1 MKCRD
6 ESHGWALNATE
17 ETRNGCQYF
26 EHGESAGG
34 GGVETVGSD
43 QFASTQTFFFFLFS
57 QPGEAAAGWM
67 PADTLSAPSRAALAV
82 RQMTGTRAFSS
93 REG

>member
-34 GGVETVGSD
+34 GGSKLSALTNSLPPRL
-43 QFASTQTFFFFLFS
+43 FFFSYFHSRGKQRRAGCQQIRCQLR
-57 QPGEAAAGWM
+57 PGLPW
-67 PADTLSAPSRAALAV
+67 LSDR
-82 RQMTGTRAFSS
+82 
-93 REG
+93 

>member
-34 GGVETVGSD
+34 GGRSKLSALTNSLPPRLFFFSYFHSGGSSGGLDASRYVVGSVPGCLGC
-43 QFASTQTFFFFLFS
+43 QTDDGDACLFK
-57 QPGEAAAGWM
+57 
-67 PADTLSAPSRAALAV
+67 
-82 RQMTGTRAFSS
+82 
-93 REG
+93 

>member
-57 QPGEAAAGWM
+57 
-67 PADTLSAPSRAALAV
+67 
-82 RQMTGTRAFSS
+82 
-93 REG
+93 

>member
-34 GGVETVGSD
+34 VETVGSD
-43 QFASTQTFFFFLFS
+43 QFASTQTFFFPYFHSRGKQRRAGCQQIRCRLR
-57 QPGEAAAGWM
+57 PGLPW
-67 PADTLSAPSRAALAV
+67 LSDR
-82 RQMTGTRAFSS
+82 
-93 REG
+93 

>member
-34 GGVETVGSD
+34 GGSKLSALTNSLPPRL
-43 QFASTQTFFFFLFS
+43 FFFLIFTAGGS
-57 QPGEAAAGWM
+57 SGGLDASRYVVSSVPGCLGCQTDDGDAC
-67 PADTLSAPSRAALAV
+67 L
-82 RQMTGTRAFSS
+82 FK
-93 REG
+93 